1 MKRKVLAAIL
11 IGMMAV
17 TTVFGCG
24 NKNTTDT
31 KKETT
36 TTAKETKEEYKTI
49 GTEDKEAYKVQL
61 KNETGQDIIAVSVKS
76 SSEEKY
82 PDSMLKENDSYKK
95 DETRVLYYKPSE
107 EAAKETATESGK
119 ALPAEYSVQLTLA
132 DKTVV
137 ELHAFPFEDV
147 EEGQIKIQDGVAYL
161 TYKKD
166 GAEVSTLDAEL
177 ATKAQKEQDEKAKA
191 EAEAAAQA
199 EAQAQA
205 EAAAQAEAQAQTE
218 AASQQSSGSSQTQT
232 YTESASSGGSSQTYT
247 EPVQETPAPS
257 QPAADT
263 SSSDDGCVGDGLT
276 Y

>member
-1 MKRKVLAAIL
+1 MKRKVLVAIL
-11 IGMMAV
+11 VGMLAV
-17 TTVFGCG
+17 TAVGGCG
-24 NKNTTDT
+24 DKNTTDT

-36 TTAKETKEEYKTI
+36 ATTKEKKEEYKTI
-49 GTEDKEAYKVQL
+49 GEENKDAYQVKL

-82 PDSMLKENDSYKK
+82 PDSMLKETDPYKK

-132 DKTVV
+132 DKTTV
-137 ELHAFPFEDV
+137 ELHAFPFEDMKD
-147 EEGQIKIQDGVAYL
+147 GQIKIQDGVAYL
-161 TYKKD
+161 TYEKD

-191 EAEAAAQA
+191 DAEAAAQA

-205 EAAAQAEAQAQTE
+205 EAAAQAEAQTE
-218 AASQQSSGSSQTQT
+218 ANQSASQQSSSQT
-232 YTESASSGGSSQTYT
+232 YTESSGGSSQTYT

-257 QPAADT
+257 QPSADT